1 MSDVERMVSAADRIE
16 SAAHRMALLFEDG
29 YGGAGVRLLEAVETD
44 VADLRAKLQAAE
56 AGVGRTVDALGF
68 LQGTAPAAFLGRH
81 LAEYAAH
88 LIKDLRA
95 SNTRLR
101 GALEGIGV
109 LPDGYCFCFNSY
121 RDANKPEHEHTGECR
136 EARAA
141 LEGRK

>member
-1 MSDVERMVSAADRIE
+1 MSEEPE
-16 SAAHRMALLFEDG
+16 SYEHHIKSGTASKLAEIAEDK
-29 YGGAGVRLLEAVETD
+29 YRLSIYEDSVR
-44 VADLRAKLQAAE
+44 
-56 AGVGRTVDALGF
+56 RTNDALGF
-68 LQGTAPAAFLGRH
+68 LQGTAPAAFLGRP

-141 LEGRK
+141 LEGKK